1 VVSDQS
7 NLDRPADAL
16 SAPELPRPPRLHHRL
31 WRIVRRVFTAIAIV
45 FAVAFVTLFSV
56 DLGPWLRERAE
67 RAGANYLKRDFRI
80 GKLSARLLR
89 GHFVV
94 QDLVIGGLSPEDKPF
109 FTAKQIVVK
118 IPWGALIRREL
129 VIESVDLTDWNMV
142 VEQFKDGRHS
152 FPKFTPDDD
161 GKPKGPRR
169 FHTTVALVRATRG
182 SFTYDDHEAPW
193 SIVAPNLQVV
203 VSHTDEYRGEA
214 LFKEGVVRIAH
225 FEPMWANMR
234 STFKIDDGKVFF
246 DRIVLDTDGA
256 QSIVTGTTDLGH
268 WPEQIYYMRS
278 KVQFP
283 RMREIFFASDHF
295 RLGGDGN
302 FVGSFHLF
310 KGGRKLEGRFTS
322 EEARLND
329 WRFPGL
335 DGALVWER
343 HRFEVSNASSGF
355 YGGKMNLD
363 FSMKPLGDPLHP
375 ARGRLDTR
383 YEHVDLTR
391 LTDAVEL
398 KGLRLAGS
406 ATGRNVIDWPVGTF
420 HDRAGDG
427 EINIEPPAG
436 VSLQT
441 RTDAAGAAA
450 AAEAAARD
458 ATGREIDT
466 RGSAPRD
473 AAAVVAAIA
482 TSANENRPKTPAGKF
497 VLGAQGDEERRS
509 ARAARAARAARE
521 AGFDPVPFRAPVSV
535 GGHLKYR
542 YSPEWIDVD
551 PGWAATRHTYVEL
564 QGRTAYGERSQLPFH
579 VTSSDWQ
586 ESDRVL
592 AGAIIAFGSSA
603 HAIAFGGSG
612 TFDGTMSGAFRQ
624 PRVEGRFAGDRI
636 HAWDVDWG
644 HTDAQVVIEHSYADV
659 TGGVILRGDSR
670 IDVEGRYSLGF
681 PRDDNGDE
689 INGRVRMT
697 RRPIADLKHAFDL
710 DEYRLNGLLT
720 GEFHLYGKYTRPFGF
735 GKMTID
741 RGTAYG
747 ESFDTA
753 SAGLRFEGA
762 GVRLDALRLA
772 KGVGDVSGAAY
783 VDWQGHYSFNADGRR
798 VPVEKI
804 DALTYPNMPLYGVL
818 SFNASGSGTFEA
830 PRYDVK
836 GRVDDLFIVDEGIGQ
851 VTGQLTVRGDLLTI
865 DQLEAAS
872 PRLALSGAG
881 KINLAGAAD
890 ADLTL
895 RFTDSSIDPYVRL
908 FNPTVSPFTTAI
920 ASGTIH
926 AKGALRDL
934 ARLRVD
940 GRVEDIDLRLFDYRL
955 KNEGPIRLTFADN
968 IAKIDQLKV
977 VGQGTTMQ
985 LLGDIALASATS
997 GPNAS
1002 NRVRIRVLGDANL
1015 SILQG
1020 FMRDIR
1026 SSGAAQVQAEITG
1039 PLDAPA
1045 LVGTATIAD
1054 GRLRYFGLPHSLEAV
1069 NGRVEFDASGVRVDG
1084 LTGRMGGG
1092 DVRLGGRIGTKG
1104 ATITSYALTAVGHD
1118 MRVRYPEGFRSM
1130 VDTDLALR
1138 GLASSPTLTGTVHVK
1153 DALWV
1158 RQIDTDTADVLGL
1171 AAVSGSKSTSAPV
1184 PAASSGNSNFPLRFD
1199 VRIDAP
1205 SALRI
1210 ENSTARLVSSADL
1223 TLRGTYD
1230 KPLLFGRAE
1239 INRGEV
1245 FFEGNR
1251 YIVTRGTIDFSNPTR
1266 IDPFFDIEAE
1276 TRARVPGETYR
1287 VTFRVTGTREKFVWD
1302 LTSDPPL
1309 STVDILALLFGSL
1322 QDTRDAEVRGLRNR
1336 EQTEQELFA
1345 TRAARLLTSPIS
1357 SEVNRVVKKTF
1368 GVDSVQ
1374 ITPSIGDISGQESAR
1389 ITPTARLTIG
1399 KRISDRLFL
1408 TYAQPLTS
1416 SRQENLVL
1424 VEYTQSDRFA
1434 WIVSRNEDETYAL
1447 DVRVRHVF

>member
-1 VVSDQS
+1 
-7 NLDRPADAL
+7 L
-16 SAPELPRPPRLHHRL
+16 
-31 WRIVRRVFTAIAIV
+31 VRRVFTAIAII

-67 RAGANYLKRDFRI
+67 KAGANYLKREFHI
-80 GKLSARLLR
+80 GRLSARLLR

-94 QDLVIGGLSPEDKPF
+94 EDLMIGGLSPGDKPF
-109 FTAKQIVVK
+109 FTAKQIVVTMA
-118 IPWGALIRREL
+118 WGALLRRE
-129 VIESVDLTDWNMV
+129 VIIESVDLTDWNMV

-169 FHTTVALVRATRG
+169 FHTTAQVVRATRG
-182 SFTYDDHEAPW
+182 TFTYDDHEAPW
-193 SIVAPNLQVV
+193 SIICPNLQVI

-214 LFKEGVVRIAH
+214 LFKDGVVRIAH

-283 RMREIFFASDHF
+283 RMREIFFATDHF
-295 RLGGDGN
+295 NLGGEGN

-322 EEARLND
+322 EEAKLNQ

-343 HRFEVSNASSGF
+343 NRFEVTNASSGF

-363 FSMKPLGDPLHP
+363 FSMKPLGDALHP

-383 YEHVDLTR
+383 YERVDLTK

-406 ATGRNVIDWPVGTF
+406 ATGRNVLDWPTGSF
-420 HDRAGDG
+420 KERSGDG
-427 EINIEPPAG
+427 EISVSPPEG
-436 VSLQT
+436 EVLQG
-441 RTDAAGAAA
+441 R
-450 AAEAAARD
+450 AARD
-458 ATGREIDT
+458 PDPPPASVSSVVSQLMSSAAAIEGNPAGSPS
-466 RGSAPRD
+466 GSA
-473 AAAVVAAIA
+473 
-482 TSANENRPKTPAGKF
+482 AGRF
-497 VLGAQGDEERRS
+497 VLGAQGDEERRR
-509 ARAARAARAARE
+509 ARAARADRAARE
-521 AGFDPVPFRAPVSV
+521 AAFDPVPFRAPVAV
-535 GGHLKYR
+535 AGHLKYR
-542 YSPEWIDVD
+542 YSPEWIDVE
-551 PGWAATRHTYVEL
+551 PGWAATRRTYVEL

-603 HAIAFGGSG
+603 RAIAFGGSG
-612 TFDGTMSGAFRQ
+612 TFDGSMSGAFRQ
-624 PRVEGRFAGDRI
+624 PRIEGRFAGDRVR
-636 HAWDVDWG
+636 AWDVDWG
-644 HTDAQVVIEHSYADV
+644 HADAQVVIEHGYADV
-659 TGGVILRGDSR
+659 TGGVITRGDSR
-670 IDVEGRYSLGF
+670 IDVEGRYSLGY

-689 INGRVRMT
+689 INGRVRMS
-697 RRPIADLKHAFDL
+697 RRAINDLKHAFDL
-710 DEYRLNGLLT
+710 DEYRLSGLLT

-735 GKMTID
+735 GKMLIE

-747 ESFDTA
+747 ESFDNA

-772 KGVGDVSGAAY
+772 KGVGDVTGAAY

-798 VPVEKI
+798 IPVEKI
-804 DALTYPNMPLYGVL
+804 DAMNYPSMPLFGVL
-818 SFNASGSGTFEA
+818 TFAASGSGTFEA

-872 PRLALSGAG
+872 PRLAISGAG
-881 KINLAGAAD
+881 KINLSGATD

-895 RFTDSSIDPYVRL
+895 RFNDSSIDPYVRL
-908 FNPTVSPFTTAI
+908 FNPSISPYTTAI

-926 AKGALRDL
+926 AKGALRDFAKL
-934 ARLRVD
+934 HVD
-940 GRVEDIDLRLFDYRL
+940 GRVEDINLRLFDYRL
-955 KNEGPIRLTFADN
+955 HNDGPIRLTLADN

-977 VGQGTTMQ
+977 VGEGTTMQ
-985 LLGDIALASATS
+985 LLGDIALPATA
-997 GPNAS
+997 GGAT
-1002 NRVRIRVLGDANL
+1002 RVRVRMLGDANL

-1039 PLDAPA
+1039 TADNPA
-1045 LVGTATIAD
+1045 LVGSATIAE
-1054 GRLRYFGLPHSLEAV
+1054 GRVRYFGLPHSLEAV

-1118 MRVRYPEGFRSM
+1118 MRVRYPEGFRSL

-1171 AAVSGSKSTSAPV
+1171 AAVSGGSKSTSTPT
-1184 PAASSGNSNFPLRFD
+1184 PAAGTTFPLRFD

-1205 SALRI
+1205 SSLRI

-1251 YIVTRGTIDFSNPTR
+1251 YIVTRGTIDFSNPAK

-1287 VTFRVTGTREKFVWD
+1287 VTFRVTGTKEKFVWD

-1322 QDTRDAEVRGLRNR
+1322 QDTRDAEVRGLRQR